1 MADTNIGQLLTNK
14 AKKNLSIMTSLE
26 TEESGHCRE
35 VFVIERFK
43 HESMLCGEV
52 AISEGFTE
60 EYLITTLLSPFHFV
74 HNFMGS
80 KVLNQ

>member
-1 MADTNIGQLLTNK
+1 
-14 AKKNLSIMTSLE
+14 MTSLE

-35 VFVIERFK
+35 VVVIERFK

-52 AISEGFTE
+52 AISEGLTE
-60 EYLITTLLSPFHFV
+60 ENVIITLLSPFHILV

>member
-1 MADTNIGQLLTNK
+1 
-14 AKKNLSIMTSLE
+14 MTSLE

-35 VFVIERFK
+35 VVVIERFK
-43 HESMLCGEV
+43 RESMLCGEV
-52 AISEGFTE
+52 TISEGLTE
-60 EYLITTLLSPFHFV
+60 EYVIITLLSSFHLV